1 MSTSDQHRQ
10 IVQRMLDSKAIDFT
24 AIGKV
29 IGEVGPSLAVADFD
43 DGINFCG
50 TMRFFIRVLRI
61 STPGLPVEDLGE
73 LGASAGEL
81 RS

>member
-1 MSTSDQHRQ
+1 MSHSEQHRQ
-10 IVQRMLDSKAIDFT
+10 IVQKLLDTGAVNFSAV
-24 AIGKV
+24 GKV
-29 IGEVGPSLAVADFD
+29 IAEVGPSLAVSDYE
-43 DGINFCG
+43 GIEFCG

-61 STPGLPVEDLGE
+61 DNPGIPIENLGE